1 MICIPKPNC
10 HSFTMDDVTQQMKG
24 VTLSGDANNN
34 DANDFNAGLF
44 QYLLFIASNASS
56 PEVIDWSEANQELK
70 TWIKQSNR
78 LRLMAN
84 PQQSERIKVL
94 DHINFPWTTGTHQE
108 RWSMHYEELVEFH
121 ATNGHCNVYRACSLG
136 QWVNNQ
142 RRSKNNGKLS
152 AKRIESLDILGFEWS
167 RV

>member
-108 RWSMHYEELVEFH
+108 RWSVHYEELVEFH

-142 RRSKNNGKLS
+142 RQSKKNGKLS
-152 AKRIESLDILGFEWS
+152 AKRIELLDILGFEWS

>member
-44 QYLLFIASNASS
+44 HYLLFNASNASS

-70 TWIKQSNR
+70 TWIKQSNM
-78 LRLMAN
+78 LQLMAN
-84 PQQSERIKVL
+84 PQQSKSIKVL

-108 RWSMHYEELVEFH
+108 RWSVHYEELVEFH
-121 ATNGHCNVYRACSLG
+121 ATNCHCNVYRACSLG

-142 RRSKNNGKLS
+142 RQSKKNGKLS
-152 AKRIESLDILGFEWS
+152 AKRIELLDSLGFEWS

>member
-1 MICIPKPNC
+1 
-10 HSFTMDDVTQQMKG
+10 MDDVTQQMKG

-34 DANDFNAGLF
+34 DTNDFNAGLF

-84 PQQSERIKVL
+84 P
-94 DHINFPWTTGTHQE
+94 
-108 RWSMHYEELVEFH
+108 
-121 ATNGHCNVYRACSLG
+121 
-136 QWVNNQ
+136 
-142 RRSKNNGKLS
+142 
-152 AKRIESLDILGFEWS
+152 
-167 RV
+167 